1 MQLEETNS
9 CPAVMTS
16 VDEERWRVICQSFS
30 PCDIAV
36 KPRGVLSSLFSSK
49 SRHSIRWASVKKI
62 NHIPAKNMTDIHL
75 VDKWPLKIL
84 LETFKVCVA
93 ILKAFLLGIGY
104 LFFNVLWLFSS
115 SHFLFSRDHA
125 PFWQTLLLSEA
136 LCLHSICTQKSLG
149 RLRAVECLALL
160 LYTSQNI

>member
-1 MQLEETNS
+1 MKKGEGLSVKASPPMILQLNPDVCYHHCFHQNLE
-9 CPAVMTS
+9 
-16 VDEERWRVICQSFS
+16 
-30 PCDIAV
+30 
-36 KPRGVLSSLFSSK
+36 
-49 SRHSIRWASVKKI
+49 HSIRWASVKKI

-93 ILKAFLLGIGY
+93 ILKAFLLGY

-125 PFWQTLLLSEA
+125 PFWQTLPCLKPFACIPFAFKNLWGGWEQMNALPFSSTHLKTFNKEGQYHLSP
-136 LCLHSICTQKSLG
+136 CC
-149 RLRAVECLALL
+149 R
-160 LYTSQNI
+160 

>member
-1 MQLEETNS
+1 MKKGEGLSVKASPPMILQLNPDVCYHHCFHQNPE
-9 CPAVMTS
+9 
-16 VDEERWRVICQSFS
+16 
-30 PCDIAV
+30 
-36 KPRGVLSSLFSSK
+36 
-49 SRHSIRWASVKKI
+49 HSIRWASVKKI

-125 PFWQTLLLSEA
+125 PFWQTLPLSEA

-149 RLRAVECLALL
+149 RLRADECLALL